1 MIEAAQNCAQQ
12 TKQDKKACDCC
23 PTDADFDAI
32 HMSRVF
38 MEAIFEFGRTIGP
51 VDEFSVEEKET
62 LLKELP
68 RALEIMLDRMHGVL
82 DSNLS
87 TKLYQLKVF
96 RSALEFL
103 QPAVLD
109 PINYTG
115 INEKLPGTRMKLKEI
130 ISYNKKEVDRCIENW
145 MSTNTYVTHNP
156 DDRYPLPD
164 LTGVPLEHTW
174 WSAENRAGS
183 IESDIHIDN
192 SLMAHPFFHRHGE
205 PNRNKI
211 TRAEAEMLMEQRGD
225 AVCDVCHPPPK

>member
-1 MIEAAQNCAQQ
+1 VTDPRYATPKARLPHLSEIFDGIEEW
-12 TKQDKKACDCC
+12 TKTKTK
-23 PTDADFDAI
+23 F
-32 HMSRVF
+32 
-38 MEAIFEFGRTIGP
+38 EAMDVLNGHDIPCGP
-51 VDEFSVEEKET
+51 
-62 LLKELP
+62 
-68 RALEIMLDRMHGVL
+68 I
-82 DSNLS
+82 LS
-87 TKLYQLKVF
+87 
-96 RSALEFL
+96 
-103 QPAVLD
+103 
-109 PINYTG
+109 
-115 INEKLPGTRMKLKEI
+115 MKEI
-130 ISYNKKEVDRCIENW
+130 AEEPSLRKTGTVVEVEHPTRGTYLTVGNPIKMSDSPSDVKRSPLLGEHTEEILTKVLGYNKKEVDRCIENW